1 MRMLEFGFM
10 QRALIA
16 CTVVCGVA
24 PLAGAFVVQRRQSL
38 VGDGL
43 GHVAFA
49 GVGLAFLLGVSP
61 MAGAL
66 VLTVLAAVILV
77 HLQRGGLA
85 GDLSL
90 ALIFYGGIALGFL
103 FAQRSG
109 AGLNT
114 LLGFL
119 FGSPLN
125 LEWSAVA
132 AIVALALTTAAIM
145 LVLYRPLVALAFD
158 EQAARVSGVPTDRLV
173 LALTVVVGV
182 IVVGGMNAIGL
193 LLIAAMMV
201 VPVAAASQV
210 ARSYRG
216 TMATAA
222 CIGAGSALVGLTVA
236 FYADYTPAASIVLT
250 AIAWYVLAVVGRGLR
265 GRRRPRLATAGSR
278 HAHKETG

>member
-16 CTVVCGVA
+16 CTVVCAVA

-49 GVGLAFLLGVSP
+49 GVGLAFLLGVAP

-66 VLTVLAAVILV
+66 VLTVLAAATLV
-77 HLQRGGLA
+77 RLQRGGLA

-125 LEWSAVA
+125 LEWSTVI
-132 AIVALALTTAAIM
+132 AIVALSLTTAAIM

-222 CIGAGSALVGLTVA
+222 GIGVGSALVGLTVA
-236 FYADYTPAASIVLT
+236 FYADYTPGASIVLT
-250 AIAWYVLAVVGRGLR
+250 AIGWYALAVVGRGLR
-265 GRRRPRLATAGSR
+265 DRSRPRLAMAAPG
-278 HAHKETG
+278 HAHKEIG